1 MAQSE
6 VKLWLKAALAKQDIK
21 HFSVQ
26 ISGSSEKGEGFA
38 GDILFVS
45 VRGTDKDGI
54 EKKYEFVLKC
64 SKPSEALRESTVI
77 QDIFLNE
84 IYVYDKIFPLFQ
96 KFQTDKGV
104 DDSFQS
110 VPRCYGTF
118 TSKSREVVILENLK
132 SKGYELWTYKKPL
145 TRNHINL
152 VVKEYGKLHAIS
164 VALKEQQPEQFQKV
178 IDGYVD
184 IWTKFVET
192 SDISSVFEKL
202 VKEIYDLLKSEMSE
216 QDSQKWLSFQRQV
229 RFVMTDLAQNVD
241 GLKVV
246 THGDCWNNNFMY
258 QHTNDNKDLVSK
270 VAILDWQNSKYS
282 SPVFDLSYF
291 LFSCI
296 SDEDIDDMDTILED
310 YYKSFTGF
318 LKRLGSNFGN
328 EYSLE
333 RFLEEWRKYSK
344 NGILQALL
352 PLKLSFSEEDDIPDI
367 AKTVESG
374 QDVAKAFLVDI
385 KNKTGFKNR
394 VKPIVK
400 HVIEFDLV

>member
-6 VKLWLKAALAKQDIK
+6 VKLWLEVALAKEDIK

-45 VRGTDKDGI
+45 VKGTDKNGI
-54 EKKYEFVLKC
+54 EKKCEFVLKC
-64 SKPSEALRESTVI
+64 SKPSEALRENTVI

-132 SKGYELWTYKKPL
+132 SKGYELWTYKRPL

-164 VALKEQQPEQFQKV
+164 VALKEQQPEQFQEV

-258 QHTNDNKDLVSK
+258 QHTVS
-270 VAILDWQNSKYS
+270 
-282 SPVFDLSYF
+282 
-291 LFSCI
+291 
-296 SDEDIDDMDTILED
+296 
-310 YYKSFTGF
+310 
-318 LKRLGSNFGN
+318 
-328 EYSLE
+328 
-333 RFLEEWRKYSK
+333 
-344 NGILQALL
+344 
-352 PLKLSFSEEDDIPDI
+352 
-367 AKTVESG
+367 
-374 QDVAKAFLVDI
+374 
-385 KNKTGFKNR
+385 
-394 VKPIVK
+394 
-400 HVIEFDLV
+400 